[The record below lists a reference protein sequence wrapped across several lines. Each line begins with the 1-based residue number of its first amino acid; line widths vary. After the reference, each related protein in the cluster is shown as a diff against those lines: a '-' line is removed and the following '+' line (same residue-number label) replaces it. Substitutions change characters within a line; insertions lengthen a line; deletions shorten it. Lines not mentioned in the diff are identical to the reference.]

1 MALGAV
7 FGIVVGIEAARRL
20 DLLRV
25 VHDRTAFAAAAI
37 VCAAACALLT
47 IVVTAL
53 IQRGASSPYRA
64 RAR

>member
-1 MALGAV
+1 MGLGAV
-7 FGIVVGIEAARRL
+7 FGVVVGVQAARRI

-37 VCAAACALLT
+37 ACAAACALLT
-47 IVVTAL
+47 AVVTAL